1 MNDQSSPAARR
12 RFPWRSLAVLI
23 VVGIVGAAWWSTR
36 GSAPPA
42 DAGTGAKAGSA
53 PRPALSVALVAP
65 RREDWPRTLAAQ
77 GNIAAWQEAA
87 VGAELSGFRV
97 TSVLVNVGDRVR
109 KGQTL
114 ATVNPETVAAD
125 VAQARASVAEAEAV
139 LAEARANA
147 ARSRDLAAKGFVSP
161 QAATQ
166 TATLEQTAAARLAA
180 ARARLQAEE
189 VRLSQT
195 RVVAPDDGTIS
206 ARTATVGSLAQPG
219 QEMFRLIRGNRLE
232 WRAEVTSSELA
243 RLAPGM
249 RANVLLPTGAE
260 VRGTVRTIAPTVDAQ
275 TRNAI
280 VYVDLPVDD
289 ANPSRAGMFAR
300 GEFELGRADAIS
312 LPQTAVVQRDG
323 FSYAFLVGPDG
334 RVAQTRIGV
343 GRRAGDRVE
352 VTEGLAADARVVA
365 SGAGFLSDGDLVRV
379 VSGAPA
385 APTAPGATAAA
396 AAPPAAQGSA
406 PASTRA
412 PAAQR

>member
-1 MNDQSSPAARR
+1 MNDPSRAVARR
-12 RFPWRSLAVLI
+12 RRWLLAAAL
-23 VVGIVGAAWWSTR
+23 VVAAVAAAGWWMSQRGTPPGA
-36 GSAPPA
+36 SANPA
-42 DAGTGAKAGSA
+42 PSKAESS
-53 PRPALSVALVAP
+53 PRPALSVALVSP
-65 RREDWPRTLAAQ
+65 RRENWPRTLAAQ

-114 ATVNPETVAAD
+114 ATVNAETVAAN

-139 LAEARANA
+139 LAEAKANA
-147 ARSRDLAAKGFVSP
+147 ERSRDLASKGFVSP
-161 QAATQ
+161 QGATQ

-189 VRLSQT
+189 VRLGQT

-232 WRAEVTSSELA
+232 WRAEVTAGELA

-249 RANVLLPTGAE
+249 TAVVRLPTGAE
-260 VRGTVRTIAPTVDAQ
+260 VRGNVRTIAPTVDAQ

-280 VYVDLPVDD
+280 VYVDLPVSD
-289 ANPSRAGMFAR
+289 ANPARAGMFAR

-323 FSYAFLVGPDG
+323 FSYAFRVEPNG
-334 RVAQTRIGV
+334 RVAQTKIGI
-343 GRRAGDRVE
+343 GRRVGERVE
-352 VTEGLAADARVVA
+352 VTEGLAPAAQVVE
-365 SGAGFLSDGDLVRV
+365 SGVGFLSDGDLVRIV
-379 VSGAPA
+379 TGP
-385 APTAPGATAAA
+385 AA
-396 AAPPAAQGSA
+396 AAPVPPGAAK
-406 PASTRA
+406 R
-412 PAAQR
+412 